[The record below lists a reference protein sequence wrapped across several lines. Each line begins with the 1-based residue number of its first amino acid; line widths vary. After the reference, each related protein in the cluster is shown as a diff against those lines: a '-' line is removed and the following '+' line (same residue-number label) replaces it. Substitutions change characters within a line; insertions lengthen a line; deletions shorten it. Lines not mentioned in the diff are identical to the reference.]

1 MATRSLGPFTPLPVE
16 DVPRPA
22 IGTGQRWLAG
32 GVAALAALHLL
43 IGPAFGTASDD
54 MLNYAPT
61 ARQGDI
67 NPVSLLIDADTL
79 VPIVVRLGSDLV
91 AAYDL
96 VGVRPQPDAVRQ
108 DDDGLSLVF
117 AAPRRGPLDLQLD
130 LRPRSIGWVGGQLG
144 VEGSETRTLT
154 QVIHP

>member
-1 MATRSLGPFTPLPVE
+1 MVTRSLGPFAALPVGN
-16 DVPRPA
+16 VPRPA
-22 IGTGQRWLAG
+22 IGAGQRWLAG

-61 ARQGDI
+61 ARQGSM
-67 NPVSLLIDADTL
+67 NPVSLLIDADTI
-79 VPIVVRLGSDLV
+79 VPIVVHLGPDLV

-96 VGVRPQPDAVRQ
+96 VDARPQPDAVRQ

-130 LRPRSIGWVGGQLG
+130 LRPRTIGWVGGQIG
-144 VEGSETRTLT
+144 VEGGETRTLA
-154 QVIHP
+154 QMVHP